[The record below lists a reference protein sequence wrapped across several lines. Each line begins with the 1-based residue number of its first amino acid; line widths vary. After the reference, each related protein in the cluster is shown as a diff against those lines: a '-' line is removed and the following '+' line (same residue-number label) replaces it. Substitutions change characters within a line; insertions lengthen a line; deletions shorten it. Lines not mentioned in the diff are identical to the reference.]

1 MWPLLYLPKGKSKYE
16 KLDYAETDLSALFR
30 ELSEQQFSGSVE
42 IVSPSQRG
50 MFVWHVGNLHEA
62 FYDGDDER
70 SLSRE
75 EVLQHF
81 LQKKK
86 NDPDTVINVTELGPQ
101 LIESLSALAI
111 KPPMYRELET
121 SFIDMARLFDT
132 LSAKRFLGVLR
143 FYHIRS
149 HTRLGNILIKMNK
162 ITRDQLQQ
170 AVRLQLSHQGA
181 LRLGDALVQIGAI
194 EPKDLGSALD
204 LQSHARKGSDI
215 ELALAV
221 FWEGKLLGGY
231 THIHK
236 QFKIDRDDILPQ
248 LVGTEVLMD
257 MLEGQLSEPL
267 DIEFLWRAAEH
278 QAPEA
283 VEKTHQAA
291 LHPETGPSQER
302 RLHIDENLSLKADD
316 LILDIALDP
325 LDETGDF
332 LTMDYEE
339 EKVPPVKAP
348 ARPAIPPMTVKPPV
362 SAPLPTSAPKPAAS
376 GVEPSKPVSA
386 ANPPAAALP
395 APVLPKAE
403 APPKVKAVPPQAAV
417 GPAGV
422 PKPVAP
428 PTLAKPVES
437 KPEPVVPPVVVTPPV
452 SEPIPVPEPVVHAET
467 EVPVSLTPESTAE
480 AVDEPMPPAPVHA
493 EIAPDILGVE
503 YALRVAR
510 DYMGVFGVTLLKK
523 EASPLPLQ
531 GREWP
536 ENQIRDLVQ
545 RFLRS
550 SALLL
555 GRTQSEA
562 MHLKMRERIEV

>member
-1 MWPLLYLPKGKSKYE
+1 
-16 KLDYAETDLSALFR
+16 
-30 ELSEQQFSGSVE
+30 
-42 IVSPSQRG
+42 
-50 MFVWHVGNLHEA
+50 
-62 FYDGDDER
+62 
-70 SLSRE
+70 
-75 EVLQHF
+75 
-81 LQKKK
+81 
-86 NDPDTVINVTELGPQ
+86 
-101 LIESLSALAI
+101 
-111 KPPMYRELET
+111 
-121 SFIDMARLFDT
+121 
-132 LSAKRFLGVLR
+132 
-143 FYHIRS
+143 
-149 HTRLGNILIKMNK
+149 
-162 ITRDQLQQ
+162 
-170 AVRLQLSHQGA
+170 
-181 LRLGDALVQIGAI
+181 LGDALVQIGAI

-278 QAPEA
+278 HAPEA

-291 LHPETGPSQER
+291 LHPEAGPSQER

-339 EKVPPVKAP
+339 EKAPPAKVP
-348 ARPAIPPMTVKPPV
+348 ARPAVPPMVVKPPV
-362 SAPLPTSAPKPAAS
+362 SAPIPSLAPKPAAPS
-376 GVEPSKPVSA
+376 VEPSKPVSA
-386 ANPPAAALP
+386 AKPP
-395 APVLPKAE
+395 V
-403 APPKVKAVPPQAAV
+403 AVPPAS
-417 GPAGV
+417 V
-422 PKPVAP
+422 PPKTEEPPKAKVEPPVAP
-428 PTLAKPVES
+428 IVPGVPSAGAPPTPVKPAES
-437 KPEPVVPPVVVTPPV
+437 KPEPVLPPVVVAPPV
-452 SEPIPVPEPVVHAET
+452 PEPAPVPEPVGAMEP
-467 EVPVSLTPESTAE
+467 EAPVALTPEFVAE
-480 AVDEPMPPAPVHA
+480 PVEEPVPVPPVRE
-493 EIAPDILGVE
+493 EIAPDIVGVE

-510 DYMGVFGVTLLKK
+510 EYMGVFGVTLLKK

-550 SALLL
+550 STLLL
-555 GRTQSEA
+555 GRTQSES